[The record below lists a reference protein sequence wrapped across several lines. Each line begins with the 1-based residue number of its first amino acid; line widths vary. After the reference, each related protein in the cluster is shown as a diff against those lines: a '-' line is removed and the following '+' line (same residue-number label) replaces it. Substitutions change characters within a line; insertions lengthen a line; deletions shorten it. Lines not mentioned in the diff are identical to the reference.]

1 MLSLQLQMVHAIA
14 CAVSPLPVG
23 WHQPSCWH
31 GAGMLAA
38 AVVTS
43 SGTAG
48 SCGAELGKQ
57 TPGESTTV
65 GAVLRFCSPQSH
77 PIALPAG
84 TLANKVKR
92 KDTLA
97 MKLGNTVAVQ
107 EEKFVFPRKSK
118 EEWNEI
124 RNQIGSTLTRYHKQR
139 RATCEPSVRL
149 GGGLDKAG
157 VLSKQPLL

>member
-1 MLSLQLQMVHAIA
+1 
-14 CAVSPLPVG
+14 
-23 WHQPSCWH
+23 
-31 GAGMLAA
+31 MLAA

-43 SGTAG
+43 SGTTG

-57 TPGESTTV
+57 TP

-97 MKLGNTVAVQ
+97 MKLGSTAAVQ

-139 RATCEPSVRL
+139 RVMCKPSVRPGGDWTKLVSCRSSLCCEGWNLL
-149 GGGLDKAG
+149 GEGGAADVPVSAHL
-157 VLSKQPLL
+157 P